1 LVTHGVENFG
11 VDASSLE
18 INRRQRRAKTDRLDV
33 HMRLTMLLPHLA
45 GEKKVWSVVRA
56 PGVEDEDRRQL
67 HRELLTAKRDRT
79 RVTKRIQGLV
89 AGYGVRLNLQRDGP
103 AQLAPVRQW
112 DGSHLPPALRAR
124 LERGWQNVCFLT
136 EQSVALE
143 AERRERRRP
152 SEDPVVAP
160 VRQWHTRRGMGPK
173 SAWLSVMEC
182 FAWREFRHGKQLGAL
197 AGLTPTP
204 HQSGQ
209 ARHELGIAKA
219 GHRHI
224 RAMAIEMAG
233 GRVRFQPE
241 SALSR
246 GYQARFGQV
255 SARARKIGMVAVARK
270 RLIALW
276 RFWETG
282 ALPPGAIRKADVRIR
297 CPGEGKN

>member
-1 LVTHGVENFG
+1 
-11 VDASSLE
+11 
-18 INRRQRRAKTDRLDV
+18 
-33 HMRLTMLLPHLA
+33 
-45 GEKKVWSVVRA
+45 
-56 PGVEDEDRRQL
+56 
-67 HRELLTAKRDRT
+67 
-79 RVTKRIQGLV
+79 
-89 AGYGVRLNLQRDGP
+89 
-103 AQLAPVRQW
+103 
-112 DGSHLPPALRAR
+112 
-124 LERGWQNVCFLT
+124 
-136 EQSVALE
+136 
-143 AERRERRRP
+143 
-152 SEDPVVAP
+152 
-160 VRQWHTRRGMGPK
+160 
-173 SAWLSVMEC
+173 MEC

-233 GRVRFQPE
+233 GRVRFQSE

-246 GYQARFGQV
+246 GYQARFGPG
-255 SARARKIGMVAVARK
+255 SARVRKIGMVAVARK

-297 CPGEGKN
+297 CPGDGKN